1 MVTST
6 SRERGAERR
15 AQLFNIHSVI
25 SLGWESKPFAR
36 CWCQFGR
43 VHASLAGIL
52 RARPGHG
59 WDRANFSGPLVD
71 WTSGDHRC
79 GQEGGISKQLS
90 DKHRLCPEATWRHL
104 HGTGGGLPGSW
115 SGDWMLRF
123 AFIVWSGF
131 WCLKY
136 QAEGSRKVNFQLQ
149 FWPGLSG
156 TGWQTPWGRWPAWK
170 APRSI
175 TEEVARA
182 RVSTSPTCAPG
193 V

>member
-104 HGTGGGLPGSW
+104 HGTGGAAWELVGRLDAEVCFHRLKRFLVFKVS
-115 SGDWMLRF
+115 SGGFKKSELSAPILTRSERDRMTDALRPL
-123 AFIVWSGF
+123 ACVESSPEYHRGGRSG
-131 WCLKY
+131 
-136 QAEGSRKVNFQLQ
+136 
-149 FWPGLSG
+149 
-156 TGWQTPWGRWPAWK
+156 
-170 APRSI
+170 
-175 TEEVARA
+175 
-182 RVSTSPTCAPG
+182 
-193 V
+193 